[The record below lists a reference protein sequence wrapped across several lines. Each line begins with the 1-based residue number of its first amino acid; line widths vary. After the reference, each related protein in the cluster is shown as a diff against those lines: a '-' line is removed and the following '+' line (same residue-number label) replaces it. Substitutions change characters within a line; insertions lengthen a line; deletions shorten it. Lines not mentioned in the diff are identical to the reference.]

1 MREFLLAKFDVLV
14 MDEADIVLEPEG
26 PVVLVDLDVE
36 DVHAH
41 LAVAVVANVVL
52 TEDKLQFNSK
62 STGWLR

>member
-1 MREFLLAKFDVLV
+1 

-52 TEDKLQFNSK
+52 TEDKLQFDSI